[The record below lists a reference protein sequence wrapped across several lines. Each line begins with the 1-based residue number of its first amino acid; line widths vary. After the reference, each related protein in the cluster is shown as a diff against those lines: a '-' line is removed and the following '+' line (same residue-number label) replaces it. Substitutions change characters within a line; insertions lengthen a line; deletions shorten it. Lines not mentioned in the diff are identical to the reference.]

1 MKKNIGKIFISL
13 ILMISLIWG
22 TVVPVN
28 AQSAILKTV
37 NAQGDAVTQL
47 FSDETSDGSYM
58 VSTISNVDQANNS
71 LTVEILMTNANGATS
86 EVSKPV
92 INIAMTNDVTQYFDI
107 NFIEATNWELSDE
120 LNTEDNGVAK
130 NYKYTY
136 SGTLGNAEDAES
148 AKLVYTLKLK
158 DGVNADDLVGT
169 TFQVLESGLISGGS
183 RTNLE
188 YGYGPDNSTCSIP
201 TFTFV
206 KQEETVKTGISSN
219 NFIIFLGV
227 ILSVVLIIALTRKSK
242 MSRI

>member
-13 ILMISLIWG
+13 MLMISLIWG

-37 NAQGDAVTQL
+37 NAQGDAVTPL
-47 FSDETSDGSYM
+47 FTEETSDSSQM
-58 VSTISNVDQANNS
+58 VATISNVDQANNS
-71 LTVEILMTNANGATS
+71 LTVEISISN
-86 EVSKPV
+86 VSGKEKVSNPSL
-92 INIAMTNDVTQYFDI
+92 NIAMTNDVTKYFDI
-107 NFIEATNWELSDE
+107 NFTDTTGWELSE
-120 LNTEDNGVAK
+120 NESNMEDNGVAK

-136 SGTLGNAEDAES
+136 SGDLDIAEDA
-148 AKLVYTLKLK
+148 AVARLVYTLKLK

-183 RTNLE
+183 RTSLE
-188 YGYGPDNSTCSIP
+188 YGYGPSNSECSIP